1 MLEVSDLETRA
12 DLMGLEDE
20 TEFETQQDEN
30 ETYHTGGSEEEVY
43 NYVGRVDDNDLY
55 DNLKSEVLKDVR
67 KYINDRLESEV
78 EEDEDIIEEDIEDA
92 QVIRPIEIYYQAPD
106 APDASDVET
115 ISSNQVFILDDEQ
128 FQSLLAEIRTNTE
141 ETRPIVVDNSVSND
155 LIPVKNAGES
165 SFIVS
170 VITFGLLFGYLAKE
184 SIFKGV

>member
-55 DNLKSEVLKDVR
+55 DNLKSEVLKDIR
-67 KYINDRLESEV
+67 KYMDDRLESEAV
-78 EEDEDIIEEDIEDA
+78 EDEDEYIIDEDLEDA
-92 QVIRPIEIYYQAPD
+92 QVIQPIEIYYQAPD
-106 APDASDVET
+106 ASDMET
-115 ISSNQVFILDDEQ
+115 VSSNQVFVLDDEQ
-128 FQSLLAEIRTNTE
+128 FQMLLAEIRSNTE

>member
-20 TEFETQQDEN
+20 TEFENELDEN
-30 ETYHTGGSEEEVY
+30 ETYHTGGSEEEVF

-55 DNLKSEVLKDVR
+55 DNIKSEVLKDIR
-67 KYINDRLESEV
+67 KYINDRLESEA
-78 EEDEDIIEEDIEDA
+78 EQDEDIIEEDVEDA
-92 QVIRPIEIYYQAPD
+92 QVIRPIEIYYS

-115 ISSNQVFILDDEQ
+115 VSSNQVFVLDDDQ
-128 FQSLLAEIRTNTE
+128 FQALLAEIRTNTE

>member
-20 TEFETQQDEN
+20 IEFETQQDEN

-43 NYVGRVDDNDLY
+43 NYVGRVDDSDLY
-55 DNLKSEVLKDVR
+55 DNLKSSILNDLR
-67 KYINDRLESEV
+67 KYMDDRMESEAD
-78 EEDEDIIEEDIEDA
+78 EGEDIIEEDPEDV
-92 QVIRPIEIYYQAPD
+92 QVIRPIEIYYT
-106 APDASDVET
+106 APDASNVET
-115 ISSNQVFILDDEQ
+115 VSSNQVFVLDNEQ
-128 FQSLLAEIRTNTE
+128 FKALLAEIRTNTE
-141 ETRPIVVDNSVSND
+141 ETRPIVVDTSVSND